1 MEGLK
6 SSKLCN
12 DLYIQLI
19 YSYLYSKETLHYFLS
34 ISAVFTP

>member
-6 SSKLCN
+6 SSKSCN
-12 DLYIQLI
+12 DLYIWLI
-19 YSYLYSKETLHYFLS
+19 YSYLYSKETLRYFLS